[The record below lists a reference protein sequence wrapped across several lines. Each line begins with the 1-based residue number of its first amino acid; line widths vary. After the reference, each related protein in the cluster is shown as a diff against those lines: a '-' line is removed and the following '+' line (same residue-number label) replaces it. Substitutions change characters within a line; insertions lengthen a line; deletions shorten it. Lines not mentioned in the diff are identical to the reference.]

1 MDKID
6 LIFASSYKFTCD
18 AIKRITQASGISC
31 YTLIDDTQM
40 SYIFSDLSP
49 KIFLCS
55 QDFFKKYEVQ
65 TLEALASFS
74 TKAIL
79 CSDDIRDIDVF
90 DEYWDTKIDTF
101 RLEENLLKELKRMS

>member
-18 AIKRITQASGISC
+18 AVKRITRASGITC
-31 YTLIDDTQM
+31 YTLLDDSEM
-40 SYIFSDLSP
+40 SYIFNDLRP
-49 KIFLCS
+49 RIFLCT

-65 TLEALASFS
+65 TLEALNSFS

-79 CSDDIRDIDVF
+79 CSDDIRDVDVF
-90 DEYWDTKIDTF
+90 SDYWASKIDTF
-101 RLEENLLKELKRMS
+101 RLEENLLNELKGIS